1 MNRTFSSIAVAF
13 GAVLIVVPAIADEA
27 PPSKPVRHVQRAA
40 APVRQAPVAQA
51 PVQSQP
57 SWTGSQVG
65 GQGGVS
71 QVAQGF
77 AEPGAYLFP
86 FTCFG
91 SECVETPFSFN
102 GDKTAI
108 TGGGFLGYRIQFG
121 SYVVGAE
128 GDINAKTASA
138 SLSYGD
144 HNLYRTETFY
154 GTARQGWDASIRG
167 RLGYLVTPWTMVY
180 GTGGVAFGN
189 VSGSFAYNAFQ
200 SDGNCNPGFCATA
213 AGGGT
218 WNTTRTGWTGGGGVE
233 MMLSQLW
240 SVRLEYRYTDLG
252 TFTENVPIRT
262 FCAGTCSSPSSNA
275 SINLHP
281 TNNAVRV
288 GLALNF

>member
-1 MNRTFSSIAVAF
+1 MNRTFASIAAAF
-13 GAVLIVVPAIADEA
+13 GAVLIVAPVLADEA
-27 PPSKPVRHVQRAA
+27 PPSPVRHVRAA
-40 APVRQAPVAQA
+40 PVREAPVRQAAAPAQA
-51 PVQSQP
+51 QP
-57 SWTGSQVG
+57 SWTASQVG
-65 GQGGVS
+65 GQGGVN

-86 FTCFG
+86 LVCATG
-91 SECVETPFSFN
+91 GCVETPFSFN

-108 TGGGFLGYRIQFG
+108 TGGAFLGYRIQFG

-128 GDINAKTASA
+128 GDINAKSASA
-138 SLSYGD
+138 SSSFGD
-144 HNLYRTETFY
+144 TNGFRTETFY
-154 GTARQGWDASIRG
+154 GTARQGWDASFRG

-180 GTGGVAFGN
+180 GTGGVAFGQ
-189 VSGSFAYNAFQ
+189 VSGSFAYNAFE
-200 SDGNCNPGFCATA
+200 SDGACSPCASA
-213 AGGGT
+213 VGGGT
-218 WNTTRTGWTGGGGVE
+218 WNTTRTGWTAGGGVE

-262 FCAGTCSSPSSNA
+262 FCAGTCGSPSSNA

>member
-1 MNRTFSSIAVAF
+1 MNRTFASIAAAF
-13 GAVLIVVPAIADEA
+13 GAVLIVAPVLADEA
-27 PPSKPVRHVQRAA
+27 PPSPVRHVRAA
-40 APVRQAPVAQA
+40 PVREAPVRQAAAPAQA
-51 PVQSQP
+51 QP

-65 GQGGVS
+65 GQGGVN

-86 FTCFG
+86 DTCFG

-128 GDINAKTASA
+128 GDINAKSASA
-138 SLSYGD
+138 SSSFGD
-144 HNLYRTETFY
+144 QNFFRSESFY
-154 GTARQGWDASIRG
+154 GTAKQGWDASIRG

-180 GTGGVAFGN
+180 GTGGLAFGE
-189 VSGSFAYNAFQ
+189 VSGSFAYQAVELPSF
-200 SDGNCNPGFCATA
+200 SGCPPCASAT
-213 AGGGT
+213 GGGT
-218 WNTTRTGWTGGGGVE
+218 WNTTRTGWTAGGGVE

-252 TFTENVPIRT
+252 SFTENVPIRT
-262 FCAGTCSSPSSNA
+262 FCGGVCSSPSSNA